1 MQTTPIIGQKVTIK
15 NFSET
20 YMVKSVV
27 GDASTVDLLT
37 LTGKPCAVMDVQVS
51 DLSPA
56 DADVAEADRSPQR
69 ITQIV
74 EE

>member
-1 MQTTPIIGQKVTIK
+1 MQTTPIVGQKVTIK

-27 GDASTVDLLT
+27 ADGSTVDLLT

-51 DLSPA
+51 NHSPA
-56 DADVAEADRSPQR
+56 DADVAESDRSRER